1 MRVKY
6 VPLKDL
12 GILFQ
17 DGDEYREYDVAGSW
31 HKPKNPSW
39 ENYTLRKLGGD
50 FTSWR
55 RPIKKRKIG

>member
-17 DGDEYREYDVAGSW
+17 DGDEYREFVEGCW
-31 HKPKNPSW
+31 NKPENPSW
-39 ENYTLRKLGGD
+39 KNYTLKKLGGD
-50 FTSWR
+50 FTLWR
-55 RPIKKRKIG
+55 RPVKKRKIG